1 MRRILITLSILGLAV
16 LAPTSS
22 QAGYAAGDSASCT
35 KYSDGSG
42 YCSGTMR
49 GFRKSGGANDQVSL
63 YITWAGLVSF
73 NANLNN
79 KGYSCLFST
88 SSTSLMQFATAVTQ
102 ANGYFVISW
111 DSGGA
116 CGYSYYYQ
124 GSAYS
129 TYP

>member
-1 MRRILITLSILGLAV
+1 MRRILITLSILGLAA
-16 LAPTSS
+16 LAPASS

-49 GFRKSGGANDQVSL
+49 GFRKSGGANDQVYL
-63 YITWAGLVSF
+63 YITAAGMVNF
-73 NANLNN
+73 TANLNS
-79 KGYSCLFST
+79 KGYACVFST
-88 SSTSLMQFATAVTQ
+88 STTSIVQFATAVTQ

-111 DSGGA
+111 DSSGA
-116 CGYSYYYQ
+116 CGTSYYYQ